1 MSWESPMGKSH
12 VKLGKMA
19 ETTYCCQT
27 APTEEAYTVAT
38 NPGCSI
44 HRYLKKPHLQQAG
57 SMDGDKELSP
67 AMATH
72 SALLH
77 AVLANQCGK
86 DLSSLLK
93 GYEKGCMPASECM
106 SA

>member
-1 MSWESPMGKSH
+1 MSWDSPVGKSH

-27 APTEEAYTVAT
+27 APTEEAYTVAST
-38 NPGCSI
+38 LATA
-44 HRYLKKPHLQQAG
+44 YTYTWKKPHLQQAG